1 MAPFKPISIITQN
14 HEMRSIIAQIDRIVD
29 TDSSILLI
37 GETGVGKEIFAEY
50 IHRTSNRNQN
60 TFIKIGLAA
69 LPSDLM
75 ASELFGHEKGSF
87 TGAISAKKGMFEL
100 ANHGSIFLDDIDDV
114 PIDIQVKLLR
124 VLESREIM
132 RVGGSKNI
140 PVDIRLISAT
150 KVELKELV
158 KNKIFRQ
165 DLLYRINIVPIR
177 IPPLR
182 KRKDDIELLT
192 NYFLK
197 KFSTDKKLEISSE
210 AMNVLIEY
218 DWPGNVRELRNII
231 QRMSL
236 FAEHKITI
244 NDLPPE
250 IANIDPMNQM
260 VKVCSACLF
269 QKKVPFK
276 TVINCLE
283 MNLINEALSK
293 TDGNQSE
300 AARILSLSLSTLRDK
315 IKKHEIKTEDCKW
328 N

>member
-1 MAPFKPISIITQN
+1 MVPFKPISIITQN
-14 HEMRSIIAQIDRIVD
+14 SEMRSIIAQLDRIVD
-29 TDSSILLI
+29 TNSSILLI

-50 IHRTSNRNQN
+50 IHRTSNRSQN

-75 ASELFGHEKGSF
+75 ASELFGHEKGAF
-87 TGAISAKKGMFEL
+87 TGAISSKKGMFEL
-100 ANHGSIFLDDIDDV
+100 ANHGSIFLDDIDDI
-114 PIDIQVKLLR
+114 PLDIQIKLLR

-132 RVGGSKNI
+132 RVGGTKTI

-150 KVELKELV
+150 KVDLKELV
-158 KNKIFRQ
+158 KNKLFRQ

-182 KRKDDIELLT
+182 ERKDDIELLT
-192 NYFLK
+192 NYFLEK
-197 KFSTDKKLEISSE
+197 YSNHKTIGISPE
-210 AMNVLIEY
+210 TINVMIKY

-231 QRMSL
+231 QRASL
-236 FAEHKITI
+236 FAENSITI
-244 NDLPPE
+244 NDLPLE
-250 IANIDPMNQM
+250 IANTDPMNQM
-260 VKVCSACLF
+260 IKVCSACLF
-269 QKKVPFK
+269 EKKVPFK

-283 MNLINEALSK
+283 INLINEALSK
-293 TDGNQSE
+293 TGGNQSE
-300 AARILSLSLSTLRDK
+300 AARILNLSLSTLRDK